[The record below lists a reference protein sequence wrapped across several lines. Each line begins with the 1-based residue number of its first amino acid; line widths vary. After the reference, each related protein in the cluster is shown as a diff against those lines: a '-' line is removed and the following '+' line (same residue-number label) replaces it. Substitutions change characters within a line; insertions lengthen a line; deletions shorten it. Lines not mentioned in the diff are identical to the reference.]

1 MLKERVITAIIM
13 LIVFAGMVF
22 FATERVWFAGIA
34 LLMAW
39 AAAEWSNL
47 AKLSQLAKALYVMLM
62 PILLALMWIAFAHRY
77 HWRVRLGMFLIR
89 LAGLVAG
96 VSVEEEA
103 EPCN

>member
-47 AKLSQLAKALYVMLM
+47 AKLSQLAKAL
-62 PILLALMWIAFAHRY
+62 
-77 HWRVRLGMFLIR
+77 
-89 LAGLVAG
+89 
-96 VSVEEEA
+96 
-103 EPCN
+103 